1 MNFAMVQHELSF
13 RKIRCFLALLKIH
26 IAATMIIHT
35 PTMNNLV
42 ATNERKS
49 QIKQHSLFFL

>member
-13 RKIRCFLALLKIH
+13 KKICCFLTLIKIH
-26 IAATMIIHT
+26 IIATMIIHI

-49 QIKQHSLFFL
+49 QIEQRSLLSL